1 MTTPATRSAPSE
13 QTDGGFT
20 HRQTVTILIGLM
32 MGMFLAALDQTVVST
47 AIRTIADDLNG
58 FSLQAWATTAFL
70 ITSTISTPLYG
81 KLSDIYG
88 RKPFFLFAISIF
100 VIGSALCGLSR
111 SMYELAGFRA
121 IQGIGA
127 GGLFSMALAIIGD
140 IVPPRQRAR
149 YQGYFL
155 AVFGISSVL
164 GPVLGGLFAGANSIL
179 GVSGWRWIFYINV
192 PIGLAAL
199 AVINRVLHLPHTR
212 RDHRIDWPGAIALII
227 GLVPILIVA
236 EQGRSWGWS
245 SGRSLLCYAIGL
257 VGLIMFYLA
266 ERAYKDDALLPLRL
280 FRGRTFAIASFSSL
294 VVGMGMFGAILVL
307 PLYLQIVKGYS
318 PTAAGLSTLPLV
330 LGIMAGSVISGQ
342 TISRTGRYKIFPII
356 GTGLMVVGL
365 FLFSLIGADTPLWK
379 TALIM
384 PIVGLGLGGNMQPI
398 ILAIQNAVSPREIGV
413 ATSSVT
419 FFRQMG
425 GTLGTAIFLSVLLT
439 NLPGKIAD
447 AFRGVQG
454 APQFRAALAA
464 HPDQAATLQAAN
476 SGHTDLNDT
485 SFISRLDPVIAHPF
499 KVGFSDSMS
508 IVFLMG
514 AAIMLVGFIVVLF
527 LPELPLA
534 DRSASQAR
542 AAEDVS
548 ERAAEAEAARAGA
561 PPVAVA
567 SLADGAVA
575 AGSSADL
582 RLDGAWDPRSNGA
595 GGPRADGA
603 GDPRANGAGDPHADG
618 AGGQRSPGAD
628 ALRADGDGAAAGD
641 VRLDPDA
648 DERGRHVADGHDGE
662 VRIPVDGPSGDGRH
676 EAADEDQHER
686 AAGRPSASS

>member
-13 QTDGGFT
+13 QTDGGFS
-20 HRQTVTILIGLM
+20 HRQTVMILIGLM

-100 VIGSALCGLSR
+100 IAGSALCGLSR
-111 SMYELAGFRA
+111 SMYELAAFRA

-155 AVFGISSVL
+155 AVFGTSSVL

-179 GVSGWRWIFYINV
+179 GISGWRWIFYINV

-199 AVINRVLHLPHTR
+199 VVVNRVLHIPHTR
-212 RDHRIDWPGAIALII
+212 RDHRIDWQGAVALII
-227 GLVPILIVA
+227 GLVPLLIVA
-236 EQGRSWGWS
+236 EQGRIWGWS
-245 SGRSLLCYAIGL
+245 SGRSMLCYGLGIVGL
-257 VGLIMFYLA
+257 VLFYLA
-266 ERAYKDDALLPLRL
+266 ERMCKDDALIPLRL
-280 FRGRTFAIASFSSL
+280 FRGRTFTVATMSS
-294 VVGMGMFGAILVL
+294 VIIGMGMFGAILVL

-318 PTAAGLSTLPLV
+318 PTGAGLATLPLV

-342 TISRTGRYKIFPII
+342 TISRTGRYKIFPIV

-365 FLFSLIGADTPLWK
+365 YLFSLIGADTPLWK

-425 GTLGTAIFLSVLLT
+425 GTLGTAVFLSVLLST
-439 NLPGKIAD
+439 LPGRIAD
-447 AFRGVQG
+447 AFNSVRGTPGFQ
-454 APQFRAALAA
+454 AALAA
-464 HPDQAATLQAAN
+464 HPDQAATLQAAG
-476 SGHTDLNDT
+476 SGNADLNDT
-485 SFISRLDPVIAHPF
+485 SFISRLAPVIAHPF

-508 IVFLMG
+508 TVFLMG
-514 AAIMLVGFIVVLF
+514 AAIMVVGFVIVLL
-527 LPELPLA
+527 LPEIPLA

-542 AAEDVS
+542 AAEAQA
-548 ERAAEAEAARAGA
+548 EAGAAAEAAAVPGA
-561 PPVAVA
+561 AFAEAVA
-567 SLADGAVA
+567 ERTEVALAERNE
-575 AGSSADL
+575 SE
-582 RLDGAWDPRSNGA
+582 P
-595 GGPRADGA
+595 P
-603 GDPRANGAGDPHADG
+603 
-618 AGGQRSPGAD
+618 
-628 ALRADGDGAAAGD
+628 
-641 VRLDPDA
+641 DPDA
-648 DERGRHVADGHDGE
+648 DERGRHTAHGHDGE
-662 VRIPVDGPSGDGRH
+662 VRVPVDGHAGEGRH
-676 EAADEDQHER
+676 EADRPDGEVRVPTAEADGER
-686 AAGRPSASS
+686 RPGPAGGGGRATGADPTAEPVRGRPSAGT

>member
-13 QTDGGFT
+13 QTDGGFS
-20 HRQTVTILIGLM
+20 HRQTVMILIGLM

-100 VIGSALCGLSR
+100 IAGSALCGLSR
-111 SMYELAGFRA
+111 SMYELAAFRA

-155 AVFGISSVL
+155 AVFGTSSVL
-164 GPVLGGLFAGANSIL
+164 GPVLAGLFAGANSIL
-179 GVSGWRWIFYINV
+179 GISGWRWIFYINV

-199 AVINRVLHLPHTR
+199 VVVNRVLHIPHTR
-212 RDHRIDWPGAIALII
+212 RDHRIDWQGAVALII
-227 GLVPILIVA
+227 GLVPLLIVA
-236 EQGRSWGWS
+236 EQGRIWGWS
-245 SGRSLLCYAIGL
+245 SGRSMLCYGLGIVGL
-257 VGLIMFYLA
+257 VLFYLA
-266 ERAYKDDALLPLRL
+266 ERMCKDDALIPLRL
-280 FRGRTFAIASFSSL
+280 FRGRTFTVATMSS
-294 VVGMGMFGAILVL
+294 VIIGMGMFGAILVL

-318 PTAAGLSTLPLV
+318 PTGAGLATLPLV

-342 TISRTGRYKIFPII
+342 TISRTGRYKIFPIV

-365 FLFSLIGADTPLWK
+365 YLFSLIGADTPLWK

-398 ILAIQNAVSPREIGV
+398 ILAIQNAVSPRELGV

-425 GTLGTAIFLSVLLT
+425 GTLGTAVFLSVLLST
-439 NLPGKIAD
+439 LPGRIAD
-447 AFRGVQG
+447 AFNSVRGTPGFQ
-454 APQFRAALAA
+454 AALAA
-464 HPDQAATLQAAN
+464 HPDQAATLQAAG
-476 SGHTDLNDT
+476 SGNADLNDT
-485 SFISRLDPVIAHPF
+485 SFISRLAPVIAHPF

-508 IVFLMG
+508 TVFLMG
-514 AAIMLVGFIVVLF
+514 AAIMVVGFVIVLL
-527 LPELPLA
+527 LPEIPLA

-542 AAEDVS
+542 AAEAQA
-548 ERAAEAEAARAGA
+548 EAGAAAEAAAVPGA
-561 PPVAVA
+561 AFAEAVA
-567 SLADGAVA
+567 ERTEVALAERNE
-575 AGSSADL
+575 SE
-582 RLDGAWDPRSNGA
+582 P
-595 GGPRADGA
+595 P
-603 GDPRANGAGDPHADG
+603 
-618 AGGQRSPGAD
+618 
-628 ALRADGDGAAAGD
+628 
-641 VRLDPDA
+641 DPDA
-648 DERGRHVADGHDGE
+648 DERGRHTAHGHDGE
-662 VRIPVDGPSGDGRH
+662 VRVPVDGHAGEGRH
-676 EAADEDQHER
+676 EANRPDGEVRVPTAEADGEPRPGPAGGEGR
-686 AAGRPSASS
+686 ATGVDPTAEPVRGRPSAGT

>member
-13 QTDGGFT
+13 QTDGGFS
-20 HRQTVTILIGLM
+20 HRQTVMILLGLM

-100 VIGSALCGLSR
+100 IAGSALCGLSR
-111 SMYELAGFRA
+111 SMYELAAFRA

-155 AVFGISSVL
+155 AVFGTSSVL

-179 GVSGWRWIFYINV
+179 GISGWRWIFYINV

-199 AVINRVLHLPHTR
+199 VVVNRVLHIPHTR
-212 RDHRIDWPGAIALII
+212 RDHRIDWQGAVALIV
-227 GLVPILIVA
+227 GLVPLLIVA
-236 EQGRSWGWS
+236 EQGRIWGWS
-245 SGRSLLCYAIGL
+245 SGRSLVCYGLGIVGL
-257 VGLIMFYLA
+257 VLFYLA
-266 ERAYKDDALLPLRL
+266 ERMCGDDALIPLRL
-280 FRGRTFAIASFSSL
+280 FRNRTFSVASLTS
-294 VVGMGMFGAILVL
+294 VIIGMGMFGAILVL

-318 PTAAGLSTLPLV
+318 PTKAGLSTLPLV

-342 TISRTGRYKIFPII
+342 TISRTGRYKIFPIV

-365 FLFSLIGADTPLWK
+365 YLFSLIGADTPLWK

-425 GTLGTAIFLSVLLT
+425 GTLGTAVFLSVLLST
-439 NLPGKIAD
+439 LPGRIAD
-447 AFRGVQG
+447 AFNSVRGTPGFQ
-454 APQFRAALAA
+454 AALAA
-464 HPDQAATLQAAN
+464 HPDQAATLQAAG
-476 SGHTDLNDT
+476 SGNADLNDT
-485 SFISRLDPVIAHPF
+485 SFISRLAPVIAHPF

-508 IVFLMG
+508 TVFLMG
-514 AAIMLVGFIVVLF
+514 AAIMVIGFVVVLL
-527 LPELPLA
+527 LPEIPLA

-542 AAEDVS
+542 AAE
-548 ERAAEAEAARAGA
+548 AQAEAGAAGEAAAVPGA
-561 PPVAVA
+561 AFAEAVA
-567 SLADGAVA
+567 ERTEVALAE
-575 AGSSADL
+575 
-582 RLDGAWDPRSNGA
+582 RNHPDP
-595 GGPRADGA
+595 
-603 GDPRANGAGDPHADG
+603 
-618 AGGQRSPGAD
+618 
-628 ALRADGDGAAAGD
+628 
-641 VRLDPDA
+641 LDPDA
-648 DERGRHVADGHDGE
+648 DERGRHTAHGHDGE
-662 VRIPVDGPSGDGRH
+662 VRVPVDGRAGEGRH
-676 EAADEDQHER
+676 EANGPDGEVRVPAAQADGDPRPGPAGSEGR
-686 AAGRPSASS
+686 ATGADPTAEPVRGRPSAGT

>member
-13 QTDGGFT
+13 QTDGGFS
-20 HRQTVTILIGLM
+20 HRQTVMILIGLM

-100 VIGSALCGLSR
+100 IAGSALCGLSR
-111 SMYELAGFRA
+111 SMYELAAFRA

-155 AVFGISSVL
+155 AVFGTSSVL

-179 GVSGWRWIFYINV
+179 GISGWRWIFYINV

-199 AVINRVLHLPHTR
+199 VVVNRVLHIPHTR
-212 RDHRIDWPGAIALII
+212 RDHRIDWQGAVALII
-227 GLVPILIVA
+227 GLVPLLIVA
-236 EQGRSWGWS
+236 EQGRIWGWS
-245 SGRSLLCYAIGL
+245 SGRSMLCYGLGIVGL
-257 VGLIMFYLA
+257 VLFYLA
-266 ERAYKDDALLPLRL
+266 ERMCKDDALIPLRL
-280 FRGRTFAIASFSSL
+280 FRGRTFTVATMSS
-294 VVGMGMFGAILVL
+294 VIIGMGMFGAILVL

-318 PTAAGLSTLPLV
+318 PTGAGLATLPLV

-342 TISRTGRYKIFPII
+342 TISRTGRYKIFPIV

-365 FLFSLIGADTPLWK
+365 YLFSLIGADTPLWK

-425 GTLGTAIFLSVLLT
+425 GTLGTAVFLSVLLST
-439 NLPGKIAD
+439 LPGRIAD
-447 AFRGVQG
+447 AFNSVRGTPGFQ
-454 APQFRAALAA
+454 AALAA
-464 HPDQAATLQAAN
+464 HPDQAATLQAAG
-476 SGHTDLNDT
+476 SGNADLNDT
-485 SFISRLDPVIAHPF
+485 SFISRLAPVIAHPF

-508 IVFLMG
+508 TVFLMG
-514 AAIMLVGFIVVLF
+514 AAIMVVGFVIVLL
-527 LPELPLA
+527 LPEIPLA

-542 AAEDVS
+542 AAEAQA
-548 ERAAEAEAARAGA
+548 EAGAAAEAAAVPGA
-561 PPVAVA
+561 AFAEAVA
-567 SLADGAVA
+567 ERTEVALAERNE
-575 AGSSADL
+575 SE
-582 RLDGAWDPRSNGA
+582 P
-595 GGPRADGA
+595 P
-603 GDPRANGAGDPHADG
+603 
-618 AGGQRSPGAD
+618 
-628 ALRADGDGAAAGD
+628 
-641 VRLDPDA
+641 DPDA
-648 DERGRHVADGHDGE
+648 DERGRHTAHGHDGE
-662 VRIPVDGPSGDGRH
+662 VRVPVDGHAGEGRH
-676 EAADEDQHER
+676 EANRPDGEVRVPTAEADGELRPGPAGGGGR
-686 AAGRPSASS
+686 ATGADPTAEPVRGRPSAGT

>member
-13 QTDGGFT
+13 QTDGGFS
-20 HRQTVTILIGLM
+20 HRQTVMILLGLM

-100 VIGSALCGLSR
+100 IAGSALCGLSR
-111 SMYELAGFRA
+111 SMYELAAFRA

-155 AVFGISSVL
+155 AVFGTSSVL

-179 GVSGWRWIFYINV
+179 GISGWRWIFYINV

-199 AVINRVLHLPHTR
+199 VVVNRVLHIPHTR
-212 RDHRIDWPGAIALII
+212 RDHRIDWQGAVALII
-227 GLVPILIVA
+227 GLVPLLIVA
-236 EQGRSWGWS
+236 EQGRIWGWS
-245 SGRSLLCYAIGL
+245 SGRSMLCYGLGIVGL
-257 VGLIMFYLA
+257 VLFYLA
-266 ERAYKDDALLPLRL
+266 ERMCKDDALIPLRL
-280 FRGRTFAIASFSSL
+280 FRGRTFTVATMSS
-294 VVGMGMFGAILVL
+294 VIVGMGMFGAILVL

-318 PTAAGLSTLPLV
+318 PTGAGLATLPLV

-342 TISRTGRYKIFPII
+342 TISRTGRYKIFPIV

-365 FLFSLIGADTPLWK
+365 YLFSLIGADTPLWK

-425 GTLGTAIFLSVLLT
+425 GTLGTAVFLSVLLST
-439 NLPGKIAD
+439 LPGRIAD
-447 AFRGVQG
+447 AFNSVRGTPGFQ
-454 APQFRAALAA
+454 AALAA
-464 HPDQAATLQAAN
+464 HPDQAATLQAAG
-476 SGHTDLNDT
+476 SGNADLNDT
-485 SFISRLDPVIAHPF
+485 SFISRLAPVIAHPF

-508 IVFLMG
+508 TVFLMG
-514 AAIMLVGFIVVLF
+514 AAIMVVGFVIVLL
-527 LPELPLA
+527 LPEIPLA

-542 AAEDVS
+542 AAEAQA
-548 ERAAEAEAARAGA
+548 EAGAAAEAAAVPGA
-561 PPVAVA
+561 AFAEAVA
-567 SLADGAVA
+567 ERTEVALAE
-575 AGSSADL
+575 
-582 RLDGAWDPRSNGA
+582 RNHPDP
-595 GGPRADGA
+595 
-603 GDPRANGAGDPHADG
+603 
-618 AGGQRSPGAD
+618 
-628 ALRADGDGAAAGD
+628 
-641 VRLDPDA
+641 LDPDV
-648 DERGRHVADGHDGE
+648 DERGRHTAHGHDGE
-662 VRIPVDGPSGDGRH
+662 VRVPTAEADGERRPGPAGGGGRATGADPTAEPVR
-676 EAADEDQHER
+676 
-686 AAGRPSASS
+686 GRPSAGT

>member
-13 QTDGGFT
+13 QTDGGFS
-20 HRQTVTILIGLM
+20 HRQTVMILIGLM

-100 VIGSALCGLSR
+100 IAGSALCGLSR
-111 SMYELAGFRA
+111 SMYELAAFRA

-155 AVFGISSVL
+155 AVFGTSSVL

-179 GVSGWRWIFYINV
+179 GISGWRWIFYINV

-199 AVINRVLHLPHTR
+199 VVVNRVLHIPHTR
-212 RDHRIDWPGAIALII
+212 RDHRIDWQGAVALII
-227 GLVPILIVA
+227 GLVPLLIVA
-236 EQGRSWGWS
+236 EQGRIWGWS
-245 SGRSLLCYAIGL
+245 SGRSMLCYGLGIVGL
-257 VGLIMFYLA
+257 VLFYLA
-266 ERAYKDDALLPLRL
+266 ERMCKDDALIPLRL
-280 FRGRTFAIASFSSL
+280 FRGRTFTVATMSS
-294 VVGMGMFGAILVL
+294 VIIGMGMFGAILVL

-318 PTAAGLSTLPLV
+318 PTGAGLATLPLV

-342 TISRTGRYKIFPII
+342 TISRTGRYKIFPIV

-365 FLFSLIGADTPLWK
+365 YLFSLIGADTPLWK

-425 GTLGTAIFLSVLLT
+425 GTLGTAVFLSVLLST
-439 NLPGKIAD
+439 LPGRIAD
-447 AFRGVQG
+447 AFNSVRGTPGFQ
-454 APQFRAALAA
+454 AALAA
-464 HPDQAATLQAAN
+464 HPDQAATLQAAG
-476 SGHTDLNDT
+476 SGNADLNDT
-485 SFISRLDPVIAHPF
+485 SFISRLAPVIAHPF

-508 IVFLMG
+508 TVFLMG
-514 AAIMLVGFIVVLF
+514 AAIMVVGFVIVLL
-527 LPELPLA
+527 LPEIPLA

-542 AAEDVS
+542 AAEAQA
-548 ERAAEAEAARAGA
+548 EAGAAAEAAAVPGA
-561 PPVAVA
+561 AFAEAVA
-567 SLADGAVA
+567 ERTEVALAE
-575 AGSSADL
+575 
-582 RLDGAWDPRSNGA
+582 RNHPDP
-595 GGPRADGA
+595 
-603 GDPRANGAGDPHADG
+603 
-618 AGGQRSPGAD
+618 
-628 ALRADGDGAAAGD
+628 
-641 VRLDPDA
+641 LDPDA
-648 DERGRHVADGHDGE
+648 DERGRHTAHGHDGE
-662 VRIPVDGPSGDGRH
+662 VRVPVDGHAGEGRH
-676 EAADEDQHER
+676 EADRPDGEVRVPTAEADGER
-686 AAGRPSASS
+686 RPGPAGGGGRATGADPTAEPVRGRPSAGT

>member
-1 MTTPATRSAPSE
+1 MTTPATRSAPLE

-20 HRQTVTILIGLM
+20 HRQTVMILVGLM

-88 RKPFFLFAISIF
+88 RKPFFLFAITIF
-100 VIGSALCGLSR
+100 IAGSALCGLSR
-111 SMYELAGFRA
+111 SMYELAAFRA

-140 IVPPRQRAR
+140 VVPPRQRAR

-155 AVFGISSVL
+155 AVFGTSSVL
-164 GPVLGGLFAGANSIL
+164 GPVLGGLFAGADTIL

-199 AVINRVLHLPHTR
+199 VVVNRVLHIPHER
-212 RDHRIDWPGAIALII
+212 RDHRIDWQGAVALII
-227 GLVPILIVA
+227 GLVPLLIVA
-236 EQGRSWGWS
+236 EQGREWGWS
-245 SGRSLLCYAIGL
+245 STRSLVCYGLGVIGIVL
-257 VGLIMFYLA
+257 FYLA
-266 ERAYKDDALLPLRL
+266 ERMCKDDALIPLRL
-280 FRGRTFAIASFSSL
+280 FRGRTFTVASLSS
-294 VVGMGMFGAILVL
+294 VIVGMGMFGAILVL

-318 PTAAGLSTLPLV
+318 PTGAGLATLPLV

-365 FLFSLIGADTPLWK
+365 FLFSMVGADTPLWK

-425 GTLGTAIFLSVLLT
+425 GTLGTAVFLSVLLST
-439 NLPGKIAD
+439 LPGRIAD
-447 AFRGVQG
+447 AFNSVRGTPGFQ
-454 APQFRAALAA
+454 AALAA
-464 HPDQAATLQAAN
+464 HPDQAATLQAAG
-476 SGHTDLNDT
+476 SGNADLNDT
-485 SFISRLDPVIAHPF
+485 SFISRLAPVIAHPF

-508 IVFLMG
+508 TVFLMG
-514 AAIMLVGFIVVLF
+514 AAIMVVGFVIVLL
-527 LPELPLA
+527 LPEIPLA

-542 AAEDVS
+542 AAEAQA
-548 ERAAEAEAARAGA
+548 EAGAAAEAAAVPGA
-561 PPVAVA
+561 AFAEAVA
-567 SLADGAVA
+567 ERTEVALAERNE
-575 AGSSADL
+575 SE
-582 RLDGAWDPRSNGA
+582 P
-595 GGPRADGA
+595 P
-603 GDPRANGAGDPHADG
+603 
-618 AGGQRSPGAD
+618 
-628 ALRADGDGAAAGD
+628 
-641 VRLDPDA
+641 DPDA
-648 DERGRHVADGHDGE
+648 DERGRHTAHGHDGE
-662 VRIPVDGPSGDGRH
+662 VRVPVDGHAGEGRH
-676 EAADEDQHER
+676 EANRPDGEVRVPTAEADGELRPGPAGGGGR
-686 AAGRPSASS
+686 ATGADPTAEPVRGRPSAGT

>member
-20 HRQTVTILIGLM
+20 HRQIVMILIGLM

-100 VIGSALCGLSR
+100 IAGSALCGLSR
-111 SMYELAGFRA
+111 SMYELAAFRA

-155 AVFGISSVL
+155 AVFGTSSVL

-179 GVSGWRWIFYINV
+179 GISGWRWIFYINV

-199 AVINRVLHLPHTR
+199 VVVNRVLHIPHTR
-212 RDHRIDWPGAIALII
+212 RDHRIDWQGAVALII
-227 GLVPILIVA
+227 GLVPLLIVA
-236 EQGRSWGWS
+236 EQGRIWGWS
-245 SGRSLLCYAIGL
+245 SGRSLVCYGLGIVGL
-257 VGLIMFYLA
+257 VLFYLA
-266 ERAYKDDALLPLRL
+266 ERMCGDDALIPLRL
-280 FRGRTFAIASFSSL
+280 FRNRTFTVSSL
-294 VVGMGMFGAILVL
+294 SSLIIGMGMFGAILVL
-307 PLYLQIVKGYS
+307 PLYLQIVKGYT
-318 PTAAGLSTLPLV
+318 PTQAGLSTLPLV

-342 TISRTGRYKIFPII
+342 TISRTGRYRAFPII
-356 GTGLMVVGL
+356 GSALMVVGL
-365 FLFSLIGADTPLWK
+365 YLFSLVGADTPLWK

-425 GTLGTAIFLSVLLT
+425 GTLGTAVFLSVLFT
-439 NLPGKIAD
+439 TLPGKIA
-447 AFRGVQG
+447 G
-454 APQFRAALAA
+454 ALDSVRNTASFQAALAA
-464 HPDQAATLQAAN
+464 HPDQAATLQAAGQGN
-476 SGHTDLNDT
+476 TDLNDT
-485 SFISRLDPVIAHPF
+485 SFISRLAPVIAHPF

-508 IVFLMG
+508 VVFLMG
-514 AAIMLVGFIVVLF
+514 AAIMAIGLVIVFF
-527 LPELPLA
+527 LPEIPLA

-542 AAEDVS
+542 AAE
-548 ERAAEAEAARAGA
+548 AQAEAGAALEAASVTATA
-561 PPVAVA
+561 I
-567 SLADGAVA
+567 
-575 AGSSADL
+575 
-582 RLDGAWDPRSNGA
+582 
-595 GGPRADGA
+595 
-603 GDPRANGAGDPHADG
+603 
-618 AGGQRSPGAD
+618 AD
-628 ALRADGDGAAAGD
+628 AHPARTEPPAPTGPAG
-641 VRLDPDA
+641 LDPDA
-648 DERGRHVADGHDGE
+648 GERGRHNADGHDGE
-662 VRIPVDGPSGDGRH
+662 VRIPVDGHDGGGRH
-676 EAADEDQHER
+676 GANGHDGER
-686 AAGRPSASS
+686 RAGESVETDPTAEPVHGRPSAGT

>member
-13 QTDGGFT
+13 QTDGGFS
-20 HRQTVTILIGLM
+20 HRQTVMILIGLM

-100 VIGSALCGLSR
+100 IAGSALCGLSR
-111 SMYELAGFRA
+111 SMYELAAFRA

-155 AVFGISSVL
+155 AVFGTSSVL

-179 GVSGWRWIFYINV
+179 GISGWRWIFYINV

-199 AVINRVLHLPHTR
+199 VVVNRVLHIPHTR
-212 RDHRIDWPGAIALII
+212 RDHRIDWQGAVALII
-227 GLVPILIVA
+227 GLVPLLIVA
-236 EQGRSWGWS
+236 EQGRIWGWS
-245 SGRSLLCYAIGL
+245 SGRSLLCYGLGIVGL
-257 VGLIMFYLA
+257 VLFYLA
-266 ERAYKDDALLPLRL
+266 ERMCGDDALIPLRM
-280 FRGRTFAIASFSSL
+280 FRNRTFSVASLSSL
-294 VVGMGMFGAILVL
+294 IIGMGMFGAILVL
-307 PLYLQIVKGYS
+307 PLYLQIVKGYT
-318 PTAAGLSTLPLV
+318 PTQAGLSTLPLV

-342 TISRTGRYKIFPII
+342 TISRTGRYRIFPII

-365 FLFSLIGADTPLWK
+365 FLFSLVGADTPLWK

-425 GTLGTAIFLSVLLT
+425 GTLGTALFLSVLLST
-439 NLPGKIAD
+439 LPAKIAG
-447 AFRGVQG
+447 AFRSVQSTPEF
-454 APQFRAALAA
+454 AAALAA
-464 HPDQAATLQAAN
+464 HPDQAATLQAASQGN
-476 SGHTDLNDT
+476 ADLNDT
-485 SFISRLDPVIAHPF
+485 SFISRLAPVIAHPF
-499 KVGFSDSMS
+499 KVGFADSMS

-514 AAIMLVGFIVVLF
+514 AAIMVIGLVVVFF
-527 LPELPLA
+527 LPEIPLA
-534 DRSASQAR
+534 DRSGSEAR
-542 AAEDVS
+542 AAEAQAEAGAALEAATPVTAAIADAHPARTEPPAPTGPV
-548 ERAAEAEAARAGA
+548 ETDPAAEPA
-561 PPVAVA
+561 
-567 SLADGAVA
+567 
-575 AGSSADL
+575 
-582 RLDGAWDPRSNGA
+582 
-595 GGPRADGA
+595 
-603 GDPRANGAGDPHADG
+603 H
-618 AGGQRSPGAD
+618 
-628 ALRADGDGAAAGD
+628 
-641 VRLDPDA
+641 
-648 DERGRHVADGHDGE
+648 
-662 VRIPVDGPSGDGRH
+662 
-676 EAADEDQHER
+676 
-686 AAGRPSASS
+686 GRPSAGT

>member
-13 QTDGGFT
+13 QTDGGFS
-20 HRQTVTILIGLM
+20 HRQTVMILIGLM

-100 VIGSALCGLSR
+100 IAGSALCGLSR
-111 SMYELAGFRA
+111 SMYELAAFRA

-155 AVFGISSVL
+155 AVFGTSSVL

-179 GVSGWRWIFYINV
+179 GISGWRWIFYINV

-199 AVINRVLHLPHTR
+199 VVVNRVLHIPHTR
-212 RDHRIDWPGAIALII
+212 RDHRIDWQGAVALII
-227 GLVPILIVA
+227 GLVPLLIVA
-236 EQGRSWGWS
+236 EQGRIWGWS
-245 SGRSLLCYAIGL
+245 SGRSMLCYGLGIVGL
-257 VGLIMFYLA
+257 VLFYLA
-266 ERAYKDDALLPLRL
+266 ERMCKDDALIPLRL
-280 FRGRTFAIASFSSL
+280 FRGRTFTVATMSS
-294 VVGMGMFGAILVL
+294 VIIGMGMFGAILVL

-318 PTAAGLSTLPLV
+318 PTGAGLATLPLV

-342 TISRTGRYKIFPII
+342 TISRTGRYKIFPIV

-365 FLFSLIGADTPLWK
+365 YLFSLIGADTPLWK

-425 GTLGTAIFLSVLLT
+425 GTLGTAVFLSVLLST
-439 NLPGKIAD
+439 LPGRIAD
-447 AFRGVQG
+447 AFNSVRGTPEFQ
-454 APQFRAALAA
+454 AALAA
-464 HPDQAATLQAAN
+464 HPDQAATLQAAGAGN
-476 SGHTDLNDT
+476 ADLNDT
-485 SFISRLDPVIAHPF
+485 SFISRLAPVIAHPF

-508 IVFLMG
+508 TVFLMG
-514 AAIMLVGFIVVLF
+514 AAIMVVGFVIVLL
-527 LPELPLA
+527 LPEIPLA

-542 AAEDVS
+542 AAEAQA
-548 ERAAEAEAARAGA
+548 EAGAAAEAAAVPGA
-561 PPVAVA
+561 AFAEAVA
-567 SLADGAVA
+567 ERTEVALAERNE
-575 AGSSADL
+575 SE
-582 RLDGAWDPRSNGA
+582 P
-595 GGPRADGA
+595 P
-603 GDPRANGAGDPHADG
+603 
-618 AGGQRSPGAD
+618 
-628 ALRADGDGAAAGD
+628 
-641 VRLDPDA
+641 DPDA
-648 DERGRHVADGHDGE
+648 DERGRHTAHGHDGE
-662 VRIPVDGPSGDGRH
+662 VRVPVDGHAGEGRH
-676 EAADEDQHER
+676 EANRPDGEVRVPTAEADGELRPGPAGGGGR
-686 AAGRPSASS
+686 ATGADPTAEPVRGRPSAGT

>member
-13 QTDGGFT
+13 QTDGGFS
-20 HRQTVTILIGLM
+20 HRQTVMILIGLM

-100 VIGSALCGLSR
+100 IAGSALCGLSR
-111 SMYELAGFRA
+111 SMYELAAFRA

-155 AVFGISSVL
+155 AVFGTSSVL

-179 GVSGWRWIFYINV
+179 GISGWRWIFYINV

-199 AVINRVLHLPHTR
+199 VVVNRVLHIPHTR
-212 RDHRIDWPGAIALII
+212 RDHRIDWQGAVALII
-227 GLVPILIVA
+227 GLVPLLIVA
-236 EQGRSWGWS
+236 EQGRIWGWS
-245 SGRSLLCYAIGL
+245 SGRSMLCYGLGIVGL
-257 VGLIMFYLA
+257 VLFYLA
-266 ERAYKDDALLPLRL
+266 ERMCKDDALIPLRL
-280 FRGRTFAIASFSSL
+280 FRGRTFTVATMSS
-294 VVGMGMFGAILVL
+294 VIIGMGMFGAILVL

-318 PTAAGLSTLPLV
+318 PTGAGLATLPLV

-342 TISRTGRYKIFPII
+342 TISRTGRYKIFPIV

-365 FLFSLIGADTPLWK
+365 YLFSLIGADTPLWK

-425 GTLGTAIFLSVLLT
+425 GTLGTAVFLSVLLST
-439 NLPGKIAD
+439 LPGRIAD
-447 AFRGVQG
+447 AFNSVRGTPGFQ
-454 APQFRAALAA
+454 AALAA
-464 HPDQAATLQAAN
+464 HPDQAATLQAAG
-476 SGHTDLNDT
+476 SGNADLNDT
-485 SFISRLDPVIAHPF
+485 SFISRLAPVIAHPF

-508 IVFLMG
+508 TVFLMG
-514 AAIMLVGFIVVLF
+514 AAIMVVGFVIVLL
-527 LPELPLA
+527 LPEIPLA

-542 AAEDVS
+542 AAEAQA
-548 ERAAEAEAARAGA
+548 EAGAAAEAAAVPGA
-561 PPVAVA
+561 AFAEAVA
-567 SLADGAVA
+567 ERTEVALAERNE
-575 AGSSADL
+575 SE
-582 RLDGAWDPRSNGA
+582 P
-595 GGPRADGA
+595 P
-603 GDPRANGAGDPHADG
+603 
-618 AGGQRSPGAD
+618 
-628 ALRADGDGAAAGD
+628 
-641 VRLDPDA
+641 DPDA
-648 DERGRHVADGHDGE
+648 DERGRHTAHGHDGE
-662 VRIPVDGPSGDGRH
+662 VRVPVDGHAGEGRH
-676 EAADEDQHER
+676 EANRPDGGVRVPTAEADGER
-686 AAGRPSASS
+686 RPGPAGGGGRATGADPTAEPVRGRPSAGT

>member
-13 QTDGGFT
+13 QTDGGFS
-20 HRQTVTILIGLM
+20 HRQTVMILIGLM

-100 VIGSALCGLSR
+100 IAGSALCGLSR
-111 SMYELAGFRA
+111 SMYELAAFRA

-155 AVFGISSVL
+155 AVFGTSSVL

-179 GVSGWRWIFYINV
+179 GISGWRWIFYINV

-199 AVINRVLHLPHTR
+199 VVVNRVLHIPHTR
-212 RDHRIDWPGAIALII
+212 RDHRIDWQGAVALII
-227 GLVPILIVA
+227 GLVPLLIVA
-236 EQGRSWGWS
+236 EQGRIWGWS
-245 SGRSLLCYAIGL
+245 SGRSMLCYGLGIVGL
-257 VGLIMFYLA
+257 VLFYLA
-266 ERAYKDDALLPLRL
+266 ERMCKDDALTPLRL
-280 FRGRTFAIASFSSL
+280 FRGRTFTVATMSS
-294 VVGMGMFGAILVL
+294 VIIGMGMFGAILVL

-318 PTAAGLSTLPLV
+318 PTGAGLATLPLV

-342 TISRTGRYKIFPII
+342 TISRTGRYKIFPIV

-365 FLFSLIGADTPLWK
+365 YLFSLIGADTPLWK

-425 GTLGTAIFLSVLLT
+425 GTLGTAVFLSVLLST
-439 NLPGKIAD
+439 LPGRIAD
-447 AFRGVQG
+447 AFNSVRGTPGFQ
-454 APQFRAALAA
+454 AALAA
-464 HPDQAATLQAAN
+464 HPDQAATLQAAG
-476 SGHTDLNDT
+476 SGNADLNDT
-485 SFISRLDPVIAHPF
+485 SFISRLAPVIAHPF

-508 IVFLMG
+508 TVFLMG
-514 AAIMLVGFIVVLF
+514 AAIMVVGFVIVLL
-527 LPELPLA
+527 LPEIPLA

-542 AAEDVS
+542 AAEAQA
-548 ERAAEAEAARAGA
+548 EAGAAAEAAAVPGA
-561 PPVAVA
+561 AFAEAVA
-567 SLADGAVA
+567 ERTEVALAERNE
-575 AGSSADL
+575 SE
-582 RLDGAWDPRSNGA
+582 P
-595 GGPRADGA
+595 P
-603 GDPRANGAGDPHADG
+603 
-618 AGGQRSPGAD
+618 
-628 ALRADGDGAAAGD
+628 
-641 VRLDPDA
+641 DPDA
-648 DERGRHVADGHDGE
+648 DERGRHTAHGHDGE
-662 VRIPVDGPSGDGRH
+662 VRVPVDGHAGEGRH
-676 EAADEDQHER
+676 EANRPDGEVRVPTAEADGELRPGPAGGGGR
-686 AAGRPSASS
+686 ATGADPTAEPVRGRPSAGT